1 MSPEDE
7 PVGPLQGATCTG
19 DDVAG
24 DPSGSNDPDKQHRA
38 PSALRSKAVE
48 SICREDLASGES
60 SFLKI
65 LMDAEAAANAASIQ
79 LVSFKEALENEF
91 SDSRSSICGKQK
103 IRRQRCLLMEK
114 LDNFKKMNKCVR
126 QRLKRL
132 QSSEPPGID
141 PIVKHHQVDTLL
153 NKIAHAEGENENL
166 KREVDESERRIEQL
180 MELRRAGQESVKS
193 AVNLTKSLEGTCAQL
208 QAELRNT
215 DVENNRLT
223 VQLQTSERTLAKQN
237 MEINDLKGSISSL
250 TEKAEA
256 DKESLRK
263 ANRAQKLRAERFEA
277 AVEKCYEQLKQ
288 KEAEVAKAQAERESR
303 RRQREQVADE
313 KNVLIAHVELL
324 KSQVADLT
332 SRLQKEKDELAAA
345 NSALLQQTEQLTA
358 ENTDLSIS
366 NEALK
371 ASVADLEKQLA
382 EYESALVEEMSV
394 SQERKHQVERWQ
406 NQVAELQV
414 EIDDLRIKHASDLK
428 ETKRLQEGKH
438 TEAKVRQELQGRVE
452 ELKFYLKAA
461 EQRLVECE
469 KRLQHSER
477 MCSEKS
483 WSIVQ
488 LQAKMESQQNLQR
501 SSVELKESLQEANSK
516 LRETVNSLHMQL
528 ENLQQENL
536 ELVRSLAAQEEAVAY
551 SNRQLDQRSTECQAF
566 SRQLEA
572 ALVDVRQQVN
582 RVKDQAVSREEALQ
596 NKILTL
602 EAEKS
607 RRESELRLLRQSKH
621 KAEKQF
627 EMRLKDLQLSLE
639 QSESHKKSIQS
650 YVDFLK
656 SSYTTMFHEGPQ
668 ATYFSSSYFR

>member
-438 TEAKVRQELQGRVE
+438 TEAK
-452 ELKFYLKAA
+452 
-461 EQRLVECE
+461 
-469 KRLQHSER
+469 
-477 MCSEKS
+477 
-483 WSIVQ
+483 
-488 LQAKMESQQNLQR
+488 MESQQNLQR